1 MVCVRL
7 ADDLTRSVVLYILA
21 LLTPRT
27 CFTIFR
33 RWIQKW
39 TELVPILMLMKSD
52 CDNNEKE
59 NDPQRNDDG
68 ECLPAASYLNERGED
83 YQEQIGMP
91 DEENMRSWSHHHST
105 DTVDDP
111 IFRAA
116 MRGYDTVSFV
126 FGLEVTWSL
135 IQQRQQDEEERQ
147 AMLELESMKEMN
159 ESFAMKDCALKEA
172 DDDEDINEDEE
183 EDERDEQNQDGD
195 EMQDGILANTRF
207 DDTESIIDGD
217 SHDTKENESAS
228 LIDQSEKDRT
238 FALLEDS
245 QASCAKTDAA
255 EPEKFETHHN
265 EITEQASEA
274 VVALTAAKEKKALA
288 SESSEWKCEVSCS
301 DGCVTFG

>member
-1 MVCVRL
+1 M
-7 ADDLTRSVVLYILA
+7 
-21 LLTPRT
+21 LTPRT
-27 CFTIFR
+27 CFAIFR

-52 CDNNEKE
+52 CNNNETE
-59 NDPQRNDDG
+59 NEPQHNNDG

-135 IQQRQQDEEERQ
+135 IQQRQQDEEEKQ

-159 ESFAMKDCALKEA
+159 ETFDLNDYALKE
-172 DDDEDINEDEE
+172 DDEDKNINENKE
-183 EDERDEQNQDGD
+183 EDQRDEQNQDGD
-195 EMQDGILANTRF
+195 EVQDENLANTRC
-207 DDTESIIDGD
+207 DDTEGIDDD
-217 SHDTKENESAS
+217 SHHMTENESAS
-228 LIDQSEKDRT
+228 FKDQSEKDEY

-245 QASCAKTDAA
+245 EASCVKLDAT
-255 EPEKFETHHN
+255 EHETFEIDHT
-265 EITEQASEA
+265 EITEQTPEA
-274 VVALTAAKEKKALA
+274 AVALTVAKEKKAPA
-288 SESSEWKCEVSCS
+288 SECSEWTCEVSCS
-301 DGCVTFG
+301 VGCVTFG